1 MTCESASMSSLLTW
15 SSLGSAGGSARSSLA
30 DTLLF
35 RFVNGLT
42 KVVSCAGDDSFAV
55 GIKTRL
61 CGLCPVLSELDEISL
76 GIVGSKED
84 TMGRRFSS
92 VDLKA
97 VEVVALEVVGDS
109 VDVFEFTFDI
119 HWVGSRVVE
128 DPNRSTTCCQFF
140 HRHRH
145 YQKKLKS
152 HGSVRRG
159 CVTHR

>member
-1 MTCESASMSSLLTW
+1 MSSLLTW

-42 KVVSCAGDDSFAV
+42 EVVSGPRDDSFAV

-61 CGLCPVLSELDEISL
+61 CGLCPVLSELDGIPF

-119 HWVGSRVVE
+119 HWVGCWVVGVS
-128 DPNRSTTCCQFF
+128 NLFITCCQFF
-140 HRHRH
+140 RRHHR
-145 YQKKLKS
+145 QKKLKS
-152 HGSVRRG
+152 HGSVNRG
-159 CVTHR
+159 CATHR

>member
-1 MTCESASMSSLLTW
+1 MSSLLTW

-35 RFVNGLT
+35 RFVNGLAE
-42 KVVSCAGDDSFAV
+42 VVSCAGDDSFAV

-61 CGLCPVLSELDEISL
+61 GNLCPVLSELYEISFS
-76 GIVGSKED
+76 IVGSKED

-92 VDLKA
+92 VDLKT

-119 HWVGSRVVE
+119 HWVGSRVVGVSNLS
-128 DPNRSTTCCQFF
+128 PRAVNFF
-140 HRHRH
+140 VVVNIIR
-145 YQKKLKS
+145 KN
-152 HGSVRRG
+152 
-159 CVTHR
+159 